1 MRALLDDAAMIDH
14 QNTIAVLHGG
24 EPVRN
29 HDAGAIAHQSAK
41 RLLNES
47 FAFGIER

>member
-14 QNTIAVLHGG
+14 QDTVAVLHGG
-24 EPVRN
+24 KPVRD
-29 HDAGAIAHQSAK
+29 HDAGAIAHQSTE
-41 RLLNES
+41 RLLHKR